1 MIKDHWVNNRVH
13 EISKCKKCCRDSVL
27 SPSDLNLRS
36 LTKTTGVEYRY
47 LQTFKNTLVK
57 LKLRTNIKIEM
68 KRFIECRTV
77 RFGK

>member
-1 MIKDHWVNNRVH
+1 MLQGF
-13 EISKCKKCCRDSVL
+13 SL

-57 LKLRTNIKIEM
+57 LKLRTNIKIET